1 MLQVYLEWTLE
12 KSLRKCNNENRNHLL
27 LFVLLSRSSKRK
39 WPDALLALYS
49 KEEKLLDP
57 VEEGYVTD
65 IKNSVA
71 YGWVSYFIWSV

>member
-1 MLQVYLEWTLE
+1 MHITFYNVASISGMDIR

-39 WPDALLALYS
+39 WPDALFALYS

-57 VEEGYVTD
+57 VEEGYVLD
-65 IKNSVA
+65 MN
-71 YGWVSYFIWSV
+71 

>member
-39 WPDALLALYS
+39 WPDALFALWS
-49 KEEKLLDP
+49 NEENLLDH
-57 VEEGYVTD
+57 VEEGYVVD
-65 IKNSVA
+65 MN
-71 YGWVSYFIWSV
+71 